1 LNNSIINTVY
11 SSIEKFD
18 LDLKGLNVLTEAATG
33 NYSVTSIIAA
43 IAGANVFAYSE
54 ESRYGTFEEVKK
66 QTYFLAERCNVQE
79 RVEVLDSLEKV
90 DLSSVNILT
99 NTGFL
104 RPVTAA
110 LISQLSS
117 GCVIPYMFEPWE
129 FRKDDIDLESC
140 RKKGIKVYGTNED
153 DERLKTFQYI
163 GYTVLYFLL
172 KKKLTPF
179 SAKILVI
186 GNDKFIKPIVEV
198 LSNNQYSFDIVKEYS
213 KKTETGKYNAII
225 IAERQ
230 RENCIIGPGEDCF
243 IDSKQISEEIF
254 VFHVTGRVDFTGL
267 KADCIPKYPV
277 PFGYMSFN
285 TDFIDSRA
293 VIDLNTA
300 GLKVGEGMLQALK
313 KGLTKRDSKEFIEQN
328 YPALA
333 FDDPDLW

>member
-1 LNNSIINTVY
+1 MNNSIINTVY